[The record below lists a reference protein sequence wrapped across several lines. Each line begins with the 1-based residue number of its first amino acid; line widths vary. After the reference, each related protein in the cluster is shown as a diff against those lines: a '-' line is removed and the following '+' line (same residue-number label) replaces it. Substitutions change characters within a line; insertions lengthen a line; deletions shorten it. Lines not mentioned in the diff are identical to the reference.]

1 MTVSAVIIDDEPL
14 ARRDLELELSQ
25 IPGVDIKMSCENGFD
40 GLRAI
45 QDFAPDVVFLDIQMP
60 GLDGFEMLHLVDPD
74 KLPPVVFVTAYDQH
88 AIRAFEE
95 KAYDYILKPAR
106 KERLEEALAKATRAR
121 PPAVELA
128 EPSLLRVPCR
138 IGKRVRLIAPET
150 IEAARTE
157 LAGVTLLTEDGP
169 RETDVTLGTLESR
182 FGMFRTHKQYV
193 VTLSRIEEIRMTEGG
208 CAELTLRGGE
218 RVPVSRRYVRALKQ
232 KLGLA

>member
-1 MTVSAVIIDDEPL
+1 
-14 ARRDLELELSQ
+14 
-25 IPGVDIKMSCENGFD
+25 
-40 GLRAI
+40 
-45 QDFAPDVVFLDIQMP
+45 
-60 GLDGFEMLHLVDPD
+60 